1 MKKIYLAV
9 LVVSVL
15 TLAFAGSANAGTA
28 YTIGDVFV
36 AVTGVGVNE
45 YTANGT
51 LVQTITGSGISSG
64 FLTGMAFQSDGSL
77 LVTNFSSTV
86 NSVVQFDNSGTQT
99 NATFVTGINSA
110 ESIAIDAAGHVY
122 VSSVG
127 GTGITEY
134 NSTGGASI
142 GTTIA
147 GTRTD
152 WIDLAKDQ
160 TTMLYSQEQ
169 AQLRSVT
176 VGNNASDG
184 IFSNAPTGG
193 GVAAFRIIAT
203 GAFAGDI
210 LVSQESSGNAEL
222 LSADGTTVLKTYTG
236 GGTTSLDFAL
246 NLDPNGTSFWTMDI
260 AGHVAEFDIATGAL
274 LQSWNAAAGGG
285 DYGLVVF
292 GQQTASG
299 GGGGGGGTVPE
310 PGSLSLLVGGLI
322 TVGGLLKRRLVS

>member
-15 TLAFAGSANAGTA
+15 TLAFAGSASAGTA

-36 AVTGVGVNE
+36 AVTGVGINE

-51 LVQTITGSGISSG
+51 LVQTITGSSTSSG
-64 FLTGMAFQSDGSL
+64 FLTGMAFQNDGSL
-77 LVTNFSSTV
+77 LVTNFSNGNV
-86 NSVVQFDNSGTQT
+86 AQFNNSGTQT
-99 NATFVTGINSA
+99 NATFATGISA
-110 ESIAIDAAGHVY
+110 PESIAIDAAGHVY

-134 NSTGGASI
+134 NSTGGATI
-142 GTTIA
+142 GTTIS

-152 WIDLAKDQ
+152 WIDLAKNQ
-160 TTMLYSQEQ
+160 TTMLYSQEN
-169 AQLRSVT
+169 AQVRSVT

-184 IFSNAPTGG
+184 VFSNAPTGG
-193 GVAAFRIIAT
+193 GVAALRIIAT
-203 GAFAGDI
+203 GAFAGDV
-210 LVSQESSGNAEL
+210 LVSQESSGNPEL
-222 LSADGTTVLKTYTG
+222 LSADGSTVLKTYTG
-236 GGTTSLDFAL
+236 GGLGTDFAL
-246 NLDPNGTSFWTMDI
+246 NLDPNGTAFWTADI
-260 AGHVAEFDIATGAL
+260 NGNVAEFDIATGAL
-274 LQSWNAAAGGG
+274 LHKWSTGSGSSSVF
-285 DYGLVVF
+285 GLVVF

-299 GGGGGGGTVPE
+299 GGGGGGTTVPE